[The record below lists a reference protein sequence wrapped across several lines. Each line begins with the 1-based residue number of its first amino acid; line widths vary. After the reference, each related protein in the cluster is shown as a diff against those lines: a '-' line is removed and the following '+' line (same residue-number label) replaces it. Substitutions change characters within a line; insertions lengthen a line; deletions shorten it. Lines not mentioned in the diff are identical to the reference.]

1 MRLFAFAGFIK
12 KICLA
17 VRWLDDTEY
26 GGAFEGQ
33 KLLNPLEAL
42 LLQINLLIARS
53 SLREERGW
61 VR

>member
-26 GGAFEGQ
+26 GGAFEGA
-33 KLLNPLEAL
+33 EAS
-42 LLQINLLIARS
+42 QSA
-53 SLREERGW
+53 
-61 VR
+61 